1 MHSDEL
7 RTAVIR
13 IGKLLNQ
20 SGIRTAVDQFRLSK
34 GDQRTAAAARL
45 SHAGAVLADS
55 IDSMSPDEKKVVK
68 CLHLESLGSP
78 DYWQQLLATDK
89 DPKERQ
95 GEIVRLASRV
105 MFASSHLPTMLSLM
119 DSVHAAAVPTDDQSS
134 VSNALLHP
142 VEEGEG
148 ALFIRLTD
156 AGERAS
162 DPDRVARAIDG
173 IDMLYSACA
182 SIARKPA
189 IDLRLDNIAAKL
201 NRDRDFRFTGEKDSV
216 AAVFAVID
224 SIPAA
229 LADIDPE
236 QDIDLDSVVRSL
248 PIFQDLNT
256 LASLGTFS
264 GKDLKDISETMHQGA
279 LLTLESGVILIDEE
293 MVGQGETLGGAE
305 IAPAAI
311 RDISANSGVSDS
323 SQSAV
328 LPAASAAEGDEH
340 YNRYLRER
348 EAMLR
353 PQSPA
358 AADSANGNPASGLS
372 GVFAAVE
379 SGTEDQSRKEAVDE
393 LLKSL
398 GQTRTS

>member
-7 RTAVIR
+7 RTAVTR
-13 IGKLLNQ
+13 IGKLLSE
-20 SGIRTAVDQFRLSK
+20 SGIRTAVDEYRMSK

-45 SHAGAVLADS
+45 SQTGGVLVDG
-55 IDSMSPDEKKVVK
+55 IDALSPDEKKVIK
-68 CLHLESLGSP
+68 CLHLDSLGSP
-78 DYWQQLLATDK
+78 DYWQQLMFSD
-89 DPKERQ
+89 DNPKKHQ

-105 MFASSHLPTMLSLM
+105 MFATSHVPAMLSLM
-119 DSVHAAAVPTDDQSS
+119 DSVEAEKTASDIQPDNANA
-134 VSNALLHP
+134 NALLHP
-142 VEEGEG
+142 VDEGEA

-189 IDLRLDNIAAKL
+189 IDLRLDNVAAKL

-216 AAVFAVID
+216 GAVFAVID

-229 LADIDPE
+229 LADIDPD

-256 LASLGTFS
+256 LATLGTFS

-293 MVGQGETLGGAE
+293 MVAQGSVLAGPSLTEGGSSGKSPDAE
-305 IAPAAI
+305 NA
-311 RDISANSGVSDS
+311 S
-323 SQSAV
+323 
-328 LPAASAAEGDEH
+328 SAADGDEH

-353 PQSPA
+353 PQSA
-358 AADSANGNPASGLS
+358 TANGQSGT

-379 SGTEDQSRKEAVDE
+379 SGTEDQTRRDAVDE

-398 GQTRTS
+398 GQSRT